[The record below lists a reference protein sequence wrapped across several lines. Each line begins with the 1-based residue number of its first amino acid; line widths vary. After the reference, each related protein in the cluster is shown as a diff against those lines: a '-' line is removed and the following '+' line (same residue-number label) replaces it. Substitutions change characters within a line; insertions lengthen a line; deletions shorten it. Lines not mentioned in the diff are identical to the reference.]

1 MRAAGE
7 DSQLNAQPPT
17 LREYNAAIDLIERNL
32 EVRPQKI
39 AYIDDFGSYTYADMA
54 ERVNRRGN
62 VFAALGL
69 AQEMRI
75 LLCLTDTIDFPSA
88 FLGAIKAGL
97 VPVAVNTLLTSND
110 YDFML
115 RDSRAQALVVSESV
129 LSTFQPILGEQS
141 FLKHVVVSGNNSSGY
156 PRLADM
162 MATAGSNFA

>member
-1 MRAAGE
+1 MRGAGE

-39 AYIDDFGSYTYADMA
+39 AYIDDFGSYTYADLA
-54 ERVNRRGN
+54 ERVNRCGN

-97 VPVAVNTLLTSND
+97 LPLPVNTLPPHNE
-110 YDFML
+110 YHFIL
-115 RDSRAQALVVSESV
+115 R
-129 LSTFQPILGEQS
+129 
-141 FLKHVVVSGNNSSGY
+141 
-156 PRLADM
+156 
-162 MATAGSNFA
+162 ATPAPA